1 MKQYESEINFVQNFS
16 KEIKVESEF
25 SVNGKSFTAKYAGKN
40 DSKQSIYS
48 VTIDGE
54 TKKLNI
60 TQLKKRL
67 GVSWTAERANSG
79 ESAGTTKFVEKSDKE
94 LIETAR
100 NVTVTMFDALVK
112 VQKACGKYGLS
123 FDDVVAYYKYDNT
136 SIMIDKIFEALKA
149 RQNEALAA
157 RAERAEKERAERK
170 RAERKRAEKLQNKLK
185 KLMALGLSKDDIL
198 AMLG

>member
-1 MKQYESEINFVQNFS
+1 MKQYESEMNFVQNFS
-16 KEIKVESEF
+16 KDIKVESEF

-67 GVSWTAERANSG
+67 GVSWTAERSN
-79 ESAGTTKFVEKSDKE
+79 AGSDNTTKTTFADKTDDE
-94 LIETAR
+94 LMATAKHIADKVRSAMTVIDNIANKYEIMADTLVNGGYWGDNDTWIEI
-100 NVTVTMFDALVK
+100 
-112 VQKACGKYGLS
+112 
-123 FDDVVAYYKYDNT
+123 DDIILR
-136 SIMIDKIFEALKA
+136 SLKDM
-149 RQNEALAA
+149 RA
-157 RAERAEKERAERK
+157 RALQDRAEKAEK
-170 RAERKRAEKLQNKLK
+170 AEKERAEKLQNKLK
-185 KLMALGLSKDDIL
+185 ELMALGLSKDDIL

>member
-1 MKQYESEINFVQNFS
+1 MINYQSEESFVKSFA
-16 KEIKVESEF
+16 KDIKVESDF
-25 SVNGKSFTAKYAGKN
+25 SVNGKCLTEIYAVKN

-48 VTIDGE
+48 VTLDGK
-54 TKKLNI
+54 TKEMNI

-67 GVSWTAERANSG
+67 GVTWTSERANSC

-123 FDDVVAYYKYDNT
+123 LIDVVAYYNCENSGGVTELVYQT
-136 SIMIDKIFEALKA
+136 IKA
-149 RQNEALAA
+149 KQDEALAA
-157 RAERAEKERAERK
+157 RAEKAAKAEAEKQQ
-170 RAERKRAEKLQNKLK
+170 KLQNRLK
-185 KLMALGLSKDDIL
+185 DLMALGLSKDDIL

>member
-1 MKQYESEINFVQNFS
+1 MKTYLSEQDFVQGFY
-16 KEIKVESEF
+16 KDIKVETEF

-123 FDDVVAYYKYDNT
+123 LIDVVAYYNCENSGGVTELVYQT
-136 SIMIDKIFEALKA
+136 IKA
-149 RQNEALAA
+149 KQDEALAA
-157 RAERAEKERAERK
+157 RAEKAAKAEAEKQQ
-170 RAERKRAEKLQNKLK
+170 KLQNRLK
-185 KLMALGLSKDDIL
+185 ELMALGLSKDDIL